1 MRATRINDVPH
12 FADLAAP
19 VIERNPAANN
29 LVLGIVQSLLDR
41 PDSYADASC
50 WVVEHDGASVGAAI
64 RTPPYNVVVADPL
77 HEEAID
83 ALVEGLI
90 SDEPELPGVTAN
102 TPWVSRFAERWAAAS
117 GSTPRTT
124 IAQGV
129 YALTSVRPARPAAGL
144 SRAAT
149 HNDRPLLERWMLEF
163 ESEALT
169 ATVRDEHATERAIE
183 ARLGAGKGS
192 GFTFWEDAD
201 RPVSMTGWT
210 HITGGARIGPVYTP
224 PVERARGYASNLV
237 AEVSSQMLERGAEA
251 CFLYTDLG
259 NPTSNGI
266 YRAIGYDQVA
276 ESLMIA
282 FDR

>member
-1 MRATRINDVPH
+1 MRVTRVEDVGQ
-12 FADLAAP
+12 FAELAAP
-19 VIERNPAANN
+19 VIERDPAANN

-41 PDSYADASC
+41 PDSYADAWC
-50 WVVEHDGASVGAAI
+50 WLVEHEGASVGAAI
-64 RTPPYNVVVADPL
+64 RTPPYNVVIADPL
-77 HEEAID
+77 HDEAVD
-83 ALVEGLI
+83 ALADRLMT
-90 SDEPELPGVTAN
+90 DEPELPGVTAN

-117 GSTPRTT
+117 GSTARTT

-129 YALTSVRPARPAAGL
+129 YALTSVRPPRPAAGGR
-144 SRAAT
+144 RAAT

-163 ESEALT
+163 EREALT
-169 ATVRDEHATERAIE
+169 AIVRDEHGTQRAID
-183 ARLGAGKGS
+183 ARLDAGESG
-192 GFTFWEDAD
+192 GFTLWEDAD

-210 HITGGARIGPVYTP
+210 RIPGGARIGPVYTP
-224 PVERARGYASNLV
+224 AAERGRGYASNLV

-266 YRAIGYDQVA
+266 YQEIGYEQVA